1 MTLTLHVLL
10 AVDDV
15 KYVFSAKI
23 WFVKIWIGV
32 YELQVVKSNPE
43 KRPLL
48 ISHVYCSFS
57 VDYTVLVYIMTNPRN
72 TVWFIYVA
80 ALPFLVNW
88 NQAM

>member
-10 AVDDV
+10 AVDDSWSMCFLL
-15 KYVFSAKI
+15 KYGSWKFESGYMNYKI
-23 WFVKIWIGV
+23 
-32 YELQVVKSNPE
+32 KSNPE